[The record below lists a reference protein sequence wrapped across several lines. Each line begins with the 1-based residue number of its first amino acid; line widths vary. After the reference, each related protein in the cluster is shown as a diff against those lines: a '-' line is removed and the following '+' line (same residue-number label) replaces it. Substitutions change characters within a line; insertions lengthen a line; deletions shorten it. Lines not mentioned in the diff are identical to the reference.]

1 MYLIKDAHIVNE
13 GRVFKA
19 SVLIK
24 DDKIDSILMFCLYFE
39 MRNLEFSDDDNYLI
53 NLFGKNEKVRREMET
68 LKLELLK
75 DEKISMPDITKKIKG
90 KIIPLIDEME
100 ITKN

>member
-1 MYLIKDAHIVNE
+1 
-13 GRVFKA
+13 
-19 SVLIK
+19 
-24 DDKIDSILMFCLYFE
+24 

-53 NLFGKNEKVRREMET
+53 NLFGTNEKVRREMET
-68 LKLELLK
+68 LKFELLQE
-75 DEKISMPDITKKIKG
+75 EKISMPDITKKIKG